1 MKPLHLSLFACLV
14 VSVPRLVLGQTGPYD
29 PEAWPPTIDTGK
41 LVHYV
46 VTDGVL
52 DWPGGAWTDAL
63 SILSG
68 GDQGTADTNIGGHT
82 GKKVTG
88 SYLNV
93 ADSLFTDWA
102 NSEFIDILV
111 QVYGNEAVLGAGG
124 APRNFNFLTGV
135 LPEIA
140 APNGGQIPVEGK
152 NSRWNWVLFRIPN
165 GIRNSDGTRLVGSI
179 PANAQGGYNNGGVNG
194 GTIRFEGVGNL
205 IVRVVAFGEEGAFG
219 TPEDI
224 NQFLPPE
231 GCDPEPN
238 TNLAG
243 IDIAANTADHVQVL
257 NDGDQTV
264 TFQDNVGPANDRR
277 RAVRPDGSYLNFG
290 ITENYLGK
298 ACNDPRAV
306 KVCVDFYDDPAF
318 EGWDVR
324 FGPEA
329 YATDAQ
335 TGIGFYP
342 AEQRHLLAGTGTW
355 IRRSWTVPAVNL
367 RGVNAGALTAG
378 PRFIS
383 ENGQVFVSRYQLA
396 VLRVGDHPLAGQD
409 PLADCYADPNVCTDA
424 YGNYA
429 ELDLGQD
436 IRNGLDVGSS
446 GGDQNM
452 IVEEAGPAND
462 RRQAV
467 RAAHDDGAPGFQH
480 QYLNFAITDQ
490 ALGPNSQPPA
500 RLAICIT
507 YYDDPNLLGTSIRPE
522 VYQTERNGVQ
532 TLGFTDNTWLVALEG
547 TDQWRTAY
555 WEIPDVKF
563 NGVNQGPQA
572 AARFATVDAG
582 DVQGKIAITRV
593 RYAVIRPCGPT
604 AGVNLLE
611 ECKPP
616 PTDVSLTIA
625 RVGNDVQLSWPAA
638 VEGFQVQ
645 GAADLGN
652 PQWGVLNVTIEV
664 VGDQNIATLPIGTGT
679 QYFRL
684 FGP

>member
-1 MKPLHLSLFACLV
+1 M
-14 VSVPRLVLGQTGPYD
+14 GD
-29 PEAWPPTIDTGK
+29 PDFPAW
-41 LVHYV
+41 
-46 VTDGVL
+46 
-52 DWPGGAWTDAL
+52 AE
-63 SILSG
+63 
-68 GDQGTADTNIGGHT
+68 
-82 GKKVTG
+82 
-88 SYLNV
+88 
-93 ADSLFTDWA
+93 
-102 NSEFIDILV
+102 SEFIDILV
-111 QVYGNEAVLGAGG
+111 QVYGNDAVLNAAGQ
-124 APRNFNFLTGV
+124 PRDFNFLTGT
-135 LPEIA
+135 LPQPNLN
-140 APNGGQIPVEGK
+140 APNGGQVPVEGK
-152 NSRWNWVLFRIPN
+152 NGRWNWVLFRIPN
-165 GIRNSDGTRLVGSI
+165 AIRPDGARFVGSL
-179 PANAQGGYNNGGVNG
+179 AADAQGGTANGGVNG
-194 GTIRFEGVGNL
+194 GTIRFENVPNL

-224 NQFLPPE
+224 NKFLPPE
-231 GCDPEPN
+231 TCDPEPN

-243 IDIAANTADHVQVL
+243 IDVNANTADHIQVL

-264 TFQDNVGPANDRR
+264 NYQDGVGPANDRR
-277 RAVRPDGSYLNFG
+277 RAVRPDVTYLNFG
-290 ITENYLGK
+290 ITDNYLGK

-318 EGWDVR
+318 AGLDVR

-335 TGIGFYP
+335 SGIGFFN
-342 AEQRHLLAGTGTW
+342 AEQRHVMAGTGTW
-355 IRRSWTVPAVNL
+355 IRRSWVVPAVNL

-378 PRFIS
+378 PRFAS
-383 ENGQVFVSRYQLA
+383 ENGQVFVSRYQIA
-396 VLRVGDHPLAGQD
+396 VLRVGEHPLAGED

-436 IRNGLDVGSS
+436 VRNGLDVGSS
-446 GGDQNM
+446 SGDQNM
-452 IVEEAGPAND
+452 VVEEAGPAGD

-467 RAAHDDGAPGFQH
+467 RPAQDDGAAGFAH
-480 QYLNFAITDQ
+480 QYLNFALNDQ

-500 RLAICIT
+500 HLAICIT
-507 YYDDPNLLGTSIRPE
+507 YYDDPNLMGTRIRPE
-522 VYQTERNGVQ
+522 VYQTERNGVL
-532 TLGFTDNTWLVALEG
+532 TLGFTDDTYLVTLEG

-572 AARFATVDAG
+572 AARFTTEDAG
-582 DVQGKIAITRV
+582 DVQAKIAVTRV

-616 PTDVSLTIA
+616 PADIPLTIA

-638 VEGFQVQ
+638 AEGFQVQ
-645 GAADLGN
+645 GTPALTD
-652 PQWGVLNVTIEV
+652 PQWGVVNVTIEV
-664 VGDQNIATLPIGTGT
+664 VGDQNVATLPIGAGA

-684 FGP
+684 VGP